1 MIPVVHFA
9 LQLRGECKELP
20 LECFGFLIHFEE
32 VQKYRSECLV
42 KEWEPEQ
49 RKSER
54 KQELLIM
61 NRGHLQSVLMLHG
74 IVLIKNE

>member
-20 LECFGFLIHFEE
+20 LECFEFLIPFEE
-32 VQKYRSECLV
+32 IQKCCSECFV
-42 KEWEPEQ
+42 KEWKPEQ

-54 KQELLIM
+54 KQKLLMM
-61 NRGHLQSVLMLHG
+61 NRGHPHSASMLHG